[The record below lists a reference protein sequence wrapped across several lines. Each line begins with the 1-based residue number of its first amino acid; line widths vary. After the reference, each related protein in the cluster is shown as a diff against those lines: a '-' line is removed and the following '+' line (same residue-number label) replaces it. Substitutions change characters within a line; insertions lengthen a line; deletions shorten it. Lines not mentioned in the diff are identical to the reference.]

1 MDLERSDVLAPLAL
15 GAPVVSTS
23 SVPPLPAQEALGC
36 IHTAK
41 LLLCCKLPHA
51 GTCRHC
57 PACRH
62 VPGASAG
69 REQFQA
75 GTEISVC
82 AGEEAGLLR
91 LAIARARR
99 AGVAKEEV
107 SKAPCAVASVDAPFC
122 GTYPC
127 CCPEA
132 EAVLQEERE
141 AT

>member
-1 MDLERSDVLAPLAL
+1 M
-15 GAPVVSTS
+15 
-23 SVPPLPAQEALGC
+23 
-36 IHTAK
+36 
-41 LLLCCKLPHA
+41 
-51 GTCRHC
+51 
-57 PACRH
+57 
-62 VPGASAG
+62 
-69 REQFQA
+69 
-75 GTEISVC
+75 C